1 MRSVQRK
8 SVNKQAS
15 ARQFR
20 GNVSRTHPKNAAAA
34 PMRGGWR
41 L

>member
-1 MRSVQRK
+1 MRPVSR
-8 SVNKQAS
+8 SPVNKQHS
-15 ARQFR
+15 AREFR
-20 GNVSRTHPKNAAAA
+20 ADVSRTHGKNLVQA

>member
-1 MRSVQRK
+1 MRPLNRSP
-8 SVNKQAS
+8 VNKQRS
-15 ARQFR
+15 SGQFR
-20 GNVSRTHPKNAAAA
+20 GNVSRTHPKNMAQA

>member
-1 MRSVQRK
+1 MRPLHRKPVSKGASVGK
-8 SVNKQAS
+8 FNGK
-15 ARQFR
+15 
-20 GNVSRTHPKNAAAA
+20 SRTMKAPNIVRA

>member
-1 MRSVQRK
+1 MRPLHRK
-8 SVNKQAS
+8 PVSKHRS

-20 GNVSRTHPKNAAAA
+20 HNVSHTKKANLPAM
-34 PMRGGWR
+34 PMRGGFR

>member
-1 MRSVQRK
+1 MKRFK
-8 SVNKQAS
+8 VNKAKS
-15 ARQFR
+15 AGQFKR
-20 GNVSRTHPKNAAAA
+20 NVRNTKAANVQQG

>member
-1 MRSVQRK
+1 MRPVSR
-8 SVNKQAS
+8 SYVNKGSS

-20 GNVSRTHPKNAAAA
+20 RNVSRTHPKNIVRA

>member
-1 MRSVQRK
+1 MRPVSR
-8 SVNKQAS
+8 SHVNKHAS
-15 ARQFR
+15 ARQFKR
-20 GNVSRTHPKNAAAA
+20 NVRTVAAANMQIG